1 MEGQGKASELITKV
15 QGGTFWKT
23 LPLPQE
29 PGEKKKNHMVIIDS
43 D

>member
-29 PGEKKKNHMVIIDS
+29 PGEKKNHMVIIDS